1 MRIDQHHPDDAQA
14 PGARRLLD
22 ATGHHICLAGPS
34 IANNWPLIELL
45 KRRHQVTIVEPV
57 ELLADNGLLATVDI
71 VALDCSGQP
80 RSGANLIRSFRAT
93 YPELRFVLVNG
104 GLSQTEIANA
114 FREGAE
120 DYFSSECG
128 TDLLVERIEHICRR
142 LRKSRTTVSH

>member
-1 MRIDQHHPDDAQA
+1 MRIDQHHRDN
-14 PGARRLLD
+14 ARASVANQPLD

-57 ELLADNGLLATVDI
+57 ELLADNGLLATVDV
-71 VALDCSGQP
+71 VALDCGGQP
-80 RSGANLIRSFRAT
+80 RSAANLIRSFRAI

-120 DYFSSECG
+120 DYFSPECG
-128 TDLLVERIEHICRR
+128 AELPVERIEHICRR
-142 LRKSRTTVSH
+142 LRKSRSTVSH